1 MIEVIVDFASFK
13 WSSIYICNL
22 SSLSINIIITRVFA
36 KCSYSEVLKI
46 EEIIIIEL
54 MVLEK
59 CKAKIDQKYFI

>member
-1 MIEVIVDFASFK
+1 MIEVIIDFASFK
-13 WSSIYICNL
+13 WLSICICNL
-22 SSLSINIIITRVFA
+22 SSLSIDIIITRVFA
-36 KCSYSEVLKI
+36 KYSYSEVLKI